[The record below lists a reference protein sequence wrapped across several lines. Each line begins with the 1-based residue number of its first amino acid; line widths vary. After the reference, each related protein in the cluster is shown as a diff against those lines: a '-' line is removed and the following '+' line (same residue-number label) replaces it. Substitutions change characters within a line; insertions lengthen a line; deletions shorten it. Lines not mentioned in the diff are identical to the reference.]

1 MAIDGFCFVVKKED
15 KIFFIFLT
23 YLFFGRSLLPGF
35 LSSMVDSALKLPVT
49 LERKL
54 SRSEE
59 NGQTN
64 NERGFGEFLR
74 AVSTV
79 SRKNSRREE
88 EEEWE
93 ANFTREERDM
103 EGLVNRC

>member
-1 MAIDGFCFVVKKED
+1 MFLFRGEKRRQNIL
-15 KIFFIFLT
+15 IFLT

-64 NERGFGEFLR
+64 NEKGFGEFLR

-93 ANFTREERDM
+93 TNFTREERDM

>member
-1 MAIDGFCFVVKKED
+1 M
-15 KIFFIFLT
+15 
-23 YLFFGRSLLPGF
+23 PGF

-59 NGQTN
+59 NGQT
-64 NERGFGEFLR
+64 ERGFGEFLR

-93 ANFTREERDM
+93 GNFTREERDM